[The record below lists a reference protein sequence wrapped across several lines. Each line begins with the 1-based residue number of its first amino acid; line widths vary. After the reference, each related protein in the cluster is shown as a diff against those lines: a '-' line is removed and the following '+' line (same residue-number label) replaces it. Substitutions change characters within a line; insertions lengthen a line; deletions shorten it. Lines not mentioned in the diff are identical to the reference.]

1 MGEKNKLKKLRN
13 RLIAVYTV
21 LGILLLS
28 AGAASIISAAKRSL
42 DKQAESF
49 TSSLTAQLKKSV
61 DNYIVRI
68 EKSSAAVFENEED
81 ISYCPAEN
89 GEKSIEDIKRKN
101 S

>member
-68 EKSSAAVFENEED
+68 EKSSAASLKMRRIFPTALMKTVRNL
-81 ISYCPAEN
+81 
-89 GEKSIEDIKRKN
+89 
-101 S
+101 